1 MAQNLARH
9 PESPLEPLF
18 RAMLLTDLLVDLRSV
33 DVVTDR
39 NNIRKLLSVVEPGI
53 ERNGAEDFAINIE
66 VVNLRRASQVWHW
79 REALGM

>member
-1 MAQNLARH
+1 
-9 PESPLEPLF
+9 
-18 RAMLLTDLLVDLRSV
+18 MLLTDLLVDLRSV